1 MAIIRYRVEARVT
14 RRTDVNEDDNIMA
27 SGWQYEEVE
36 NPHKPGNILTR
47 EKAMEMIRESGL
59 VEVHRN
65 KHGVIWDLP
74 DEPMLQKY
82 EGTFTHFKF

>member
-1 MAIIRYRVEARVT
+1 MAIKKYIVEVKNCHDS
-14 RRTDVNEDDNIMA
+14 TDGNIA
-27 SGWQYEEVE
+27 SVWQYEDIYD
-36 NPHKPGNILTR
+36 PHKPGKILTR